1 MRKIM
6 LSGVQNLEIKKAE
19 KLIPEKG
26 DMCLKVEFCGVC
38 RTDAKMW
45 EQGHKDLVLPRVP
58 GHEAVCLDE
67 TGKRFAVWPG
77 RACGKCRYC
86 TSNRENL
93 CDDMQIMGFHRD
105 GGFADELTA
114 CKKNLIPLPDH
125 LPAHLACFAEPAG
138 CVLNALSR
146 PCPLKGDRVI
156 IYGGGTMGMITALVC
171 QSAGAHPLIIEKN
184 QDKIKKTEKFLRLTG
199 IDCVQNTSEKDFD
212 LAVNACADP
221 AAFGS
226 GMEKLAR
233 GGRFSFFSGLLKHEA
248 VQAADLNCIHYKEL
262 AVYGAYGLKQ
272 ADMEKGLF
280 FIADHEDAFERLI
293 EDIIPLEDAVR
304 VMPEVVQGAALKYIL
319 AV

>member
-6 LSGVQNLEIKKAE
+6 LSGVQNLEIKRAE

-26 DMCLKVEFCGVC
+26 DVCLKVEFCGVC

-67 TGKRFAVWPG
+67 TGKRVAVWPG

-86 TSNRENL
+86 ASNRENL
-93 CDDMQIMGFHRD
+93 CDNMQIMGFHRD

-171 QSAGAHPLIIEKN
+171 QSLGAEPLVIETN
-184 QDKIKKTEKFLRLTG
+184 EQKIKRTEAFLNITG
-199 IDCVQNTSEKDFD
+199 IDCVRETFRKAFD
-212 LAVNACADP
+212 VAINACPDP
-221 AAFGS
+221 AAFGA
-226 GMEKLAR
+226 GLEKLTK
-233 GGRFSFFSGLLKHEA
+233 GGRVSFFSGLLKHDA
-248 VQAADLNCIHYKEL
+248 VKAMDLNHIHYKEL
-262 AVYGAYGLKQ
+262 SVYGAYGLKQ
-272 ADMEKGLF
+272 DNMEKGIS
-280 FIADHEDAFERLI
+280 FIADHTNAFKMLI
-293 EDIIPLEDAVR
+293 QDIIPLEKVIE
-304 VMPEVVQGAALKYIL
+304 VMPEVVKGTGLKYIL
-319 AV
+319 SV

>member
-1 MRKIM
+1 MRKIV
-6 LSGVQNLEIKKAE
+6 LSGLQNLEIKRAE
-19 KLIPEKG
+19 KPIPANGEV
-26 DMCLKVEFCGVC
+26 CLKVEFCGVC

-45 EQGHKDLVLPRVP
+45 EQGHKDLVLPRVL
-58 GHEAVCLDE
+58 GHEAVCMDE
-67 TGKRFAVWPG
+67 KGSRFAVWPG
-77 RACGKCRYC
+77 NACGKCKHC
-86 TSNRENL
+86 TSGRENL
-93 CDDMQIMGFHRD
+93 CDKMEIMGFHRD

-125 LPAHLACFAEPAG
+125 LPAHLACFAEPTG

-171 QSAGAHPLIIEKN
+171 QSLGADPLIIEKKA
-184 QDKIKKTEKFLRLTG
+184 QKIKKTEEFLKLTG
-199 IDCVQNTSEKDFD
+199 INCVQKTSEKDFD

-221 AAFGS
+221 GAFGS

-233 GGRFSFFSGLLKHEA
+233 GGRFSFFSGLLKQET

-272 ADMEKGLF
+272 EDMEKGLA
-280 FIADHEDAFERLI
+280 FIAEHEDAFERLI

-304 VMPEVVQGAALKYIL
+304 VMPKVAQSAALKYIL